1 MSYSSRRA
9 DRIREKIPIV
19 DVLVRLGYPLRE
31 DFRDRQQQFPC
42 DLHGDTLPS
51 ARVYPESNS
60 WHCFGCG
67 KTRDAVSTIMEKLG
81 LSFTEA
87 CRKLEKDFDLPPLPV
102 EEDEKEV
109 QKADIQRII
118 AAQLETAPTFEE
130 ERERV
135 FRILDRQTRGK
146 SLSLP
151 NILRL
156 WEFYD
161 KVTWMVEK
169 ESLTPEKGRLTMAEL
184 RLKIQ
189 DAVRAKAEET
199 T

>member
-1 MSYSSRRA
+1 
-9 DRIREKIPIV
+9 
-19 DVLVRLGYPLRE
+19 
-31 DFRDRQQQFPC
+31 
-42 DLHGDTLPS
+42 
-51 ARVYPESNS
+51 
-60 WHCFGCG
+60 
-67 KTRDAVSTIMEKLG
+67 MEKLG